1 MILVVEDG
9 VPRGWGCT
17 LVTPCFVPL
26 RFDQPKL
33 ARACVP
39 TATDNQMV
47 VHRYPQ
53 WGGYL
58 DDVVGHADV
67 GTGRGW
73 ITRRMIM
80 HEDQR

>member
-26 RFDQPKL
+26 GLDQPKL
-33 ARACVP
+33 AQAGVP

-47 VHRYPQ
+47 VHHYPER
-53 WGGYL
+53 GSYS

-67 GTGRGW
+67 GTRWGW
-73 ITRRMIM
+73 ITRRVIM
-80 HEDQR
+80 HEYQR